1 MPWPDNKALRGF
13 RSIAQSRWAHATNQ
27 WWADEYE
34 KHTNYDSIPR
44 RVTED
49 DDEGIEEYDA
59 FGNKIDEAEGDYY
72 KDFGNDEDL
81 TDYSHNISDVDVD
94 DDDVDVELDKHLKD
108 QRTAY
113 RIGERIADSL
123 DSKDFEDMM
132 DWYEKN
138 AGDQDITKNL
148 IKGMVKK
155 YKSTMSELE
164 TLHENALLR
173 KIVRG
178 GSIDMDLAEEFWDKS
193 VKEQEKSHKIEGS
206 RGRTYWNGVIEKF
219 NKKIRNLDVLE
230 AKRIMEKRNDTKAS
244 IEVFLDN
251 IAKGEY
257 AEAQGNVPNMVQN
270 QLATMIN
277 SKKDAY
283 LKELGK
289 SVKERAKEV

>member
-1 MPWPDNKALRGF
+1 MPWPDEKALRGF
-13 RSIAQSRWAHATNQ
+13 RSVAQSRWAHATNQ

-34 KHTNYDSIPR
+34 KHTNYDGLPK

-49 DDEGIEEYDA
+49 DDEGIEEYDL
-59 FGNKIDEAEGDYY
+59 FGNKVDEAKGDYY
-72 KDFGNDEDL
+72 KDFGTDDDDL
-81 TDYSHNISDVDVD
+81 TDYSYNIGDVD
-94 DDDVDVELDKHLKD
+94 DDGDDAELDNRLKD
-108 QRTAY
+108 ERTAY

-132 DWYEKN
+132 DWFEKN
-138 AGDQDITKNL
+138 ADDPDITKNL
-148 IKGMVKK
+148 IKGLVRK
-155 YKSTMSELE
+155 YTSTMSELE
-164 TLHENALLR
+164 ALHENALLR
-173 KIVRG
+173 KVVRD
-178 GSIDMDLAEEFWDKS
+178 GSIDMDLAKEFWDKS
-193 VKEQEKSHKIEGS
+193 VKEQEKSKKVENT
-206 RGRTYWNGVIEKF
+206 RGRTYWKGVIEKF
-219 NKKIRNLDVLE
+219 NNKIKNLDVLE
-230 AKRIMEKRNDTKAS
+230 AKRIMEKRRDTKAS

-257 AEAQGNVPNMVQN
+257 AAAQSNIPNMVQN